1 MNWIAVYSWEEEEN
15 KFVLLSTQILVSSKN
30 HLVYRFKIS

>member
-15 KFVLLSTQILVSSKN
+15 KFQRLNLTDVILEST
-30 HLVYRFKIS
+30 KIHIPIP